1 MRIINKILKLVF
13 LLAIAIVL
21 LGVGFTFLY
30 GEKIEQIIL
39 SKIMEKSEAEI
50 KVKEVN
56 FSVFENFPYTSIKL
70 TDVLIME
77 KQPNINDSL
86 LYAKQAYLQFNIF
99 NLLSENQEI
108 SKVVLL
114 NSKLN
119 IKYDMNGNPNFKIFK
134 PPKEKEKK
142 VKINQIYFNDSKIS
156 YIHQLKNI
164 DIKGE
169 PHKVLVDFEE
179 YKQTDFSVNGD
190 FFMQNLVVGETD
202 YIYKKECKI
211 DAGFSV
217 SDEVFYIKNSA
228 LFIEDVQF
236 SLAGEIEGKNVN
248 LDISAENQKVKSV
261 LSHMPEKF
269 KSVCSTFSADG
280 DLSCKGIIKGKI
292 SKTSNPHFDMD
303 FNLTNGDF
311 KLKENPFHL
320 STLQLSGN
328 IDNGSSNNF
337 ENTLIKVENC
347 SAKTENGRKADKV
360 G

>member
-1 MRIINKILKLVF
+1 MRLVKKILKLVF

-39 SKIMEKSEAEI
+39 SKIREKSEAEI

-77 KQPNINDSL
+77 KLPNINDSL
-86 LYAKQAYLQFNIF
+86 LYAKQVYLQFNIF

-217 SDEVFYIKNSA
+217 SDEAFYIKNSA

-248 LDISAENQKVKSV
+248 LDISAENQKTVALG
-261 LSHMPEKF
+261 LS
-269 KSVCSTFSADG
+269 FS
-280 DLSCKGIIKGKI
+280 S
-292 SKTSNPHFDMD
+292 
-303 FNLTNGDF
+303 
-311 KLKENPFHL
+311 
-320 STLQLSGN
+320 
-328 IDNGSSNNF
+328 
-337 ENTLIKVENC
+337 
-347 SAKTENGRKADKV
+347 
-360 G
+360 